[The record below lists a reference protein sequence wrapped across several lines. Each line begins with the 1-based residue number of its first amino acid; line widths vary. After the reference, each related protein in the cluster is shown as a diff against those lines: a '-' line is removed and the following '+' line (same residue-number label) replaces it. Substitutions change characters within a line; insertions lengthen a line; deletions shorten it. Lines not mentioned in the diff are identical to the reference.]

1 MAKITIWP
9 LFAIGAFAVAVG
21 AMGGNILG
29 MGCVPGLGCTE
40 GSAIF
45 VGVLILAIAIF
56 LAFRPEGVLRKGEVV
71 GSWSAL
77 IEGGQGKSEEVIKE
91 TRQFLSDSK
100 APSLHPP
107 CIHP

>member
-45 VGVLILAIAIF
+45 AGVLILDTGYRHFSGIS
-56 LAFRPEGVLRKGEVV
+56 P
-71 GSWSAL
+71 
-77 IEGGQGKSEEVIKE
+77 
-91 TRQFLSDSK
+91 
-100 APSLHPP
+100 
-107 CIHP
+107 